1 MCILRPDF
9 NQLDNAFQTQS
20 IILKMM
26 NVVLFIG
33 FSVISGKVVVYLDK
47 KIKGSKLD
55 LTLVR
60 FE

>member
-1 MCILRPDF
+1 M
-9 NQLDNAFQTQS
+9 
-20 IILKMM
+20 KMM